1 MKLLRTLP
9 TRRLA
14 VLLSAVVAVSVAA
27 GMIAVTAFGGGGA
40 TPPPKPLADALH
52 DAATATRPA
61 GVTAR
66 VTFTNRLFPSG
77 ALLGQTGSALM
88 SGASGRLWATNDGRG
103 RLELQ
108 SDAGD
113 VQIVWRG
120 DKLTVYDASANT
132 VYEATIP
139 AATKTGNDNGTPP
152 SLDQITT
159 WLAKLG
165 EQAAISAAQPD
176 NVAGQP
182 AYRVTISPKHDGGLL
197 GSAELSWDAA
207 TGVPLRVAVYAQGSS
222 APVLELTATDISY
235 GAVSSASVDVSP
247 PSGAKVVDLGGAH
260 TDHGS
265 GNGSQPSVTGV
276 DAVQAAIS
284 FPLVAPDTLVG
295 LPRKTVQLLDS
306 GGSKGALIVYGEGL
320 GALVVVERPAA
331 AQGQGNKQLDALP
344 KVSIGGATGHELAT
358 PLATVLTFDRTGVSY
373 LLAGSL
379 PSAAAE
385 AAARELG

>member
-14 VLLSAVVAVSVAA
+14 ALLCAVVAVAVAA
-27 GMIAVTAFGGGGA
+27 GVIAVTAFGGGGA

-52 DAATATRPA
+52 DAVTATRPA
-61 GVTAR
+61 GITAR

-88 SGASGRLWATNDGRG
+88 SGASGRLWATSDGRG

-113 VQIVWRG
+113 VQIVWHG

-132 VYEATIP
+132 VYELTLPTSPKAGSNT
-139 AATKTGNDNGTPP
+139 GTPP

-182 AYRVTISPKHDGGLL
+182 AYRVSISPKHDGGLL
-197 GSAELSWDAA
+197 GSVELSWDAA
-207 TGVPLRVAVYAQGSS
+207 NGVPLRAAVYAQGSS

-235 GAVSSASVDVSP
+235 GAVSSSSVDVSP

-260 TDHGS
+260 TDTGA
-265 GNGSQPSVTGV
+265 GNGQPSNVTGA

-284 FPLVAPDTLVG
+284 FPLVAPDSLAG

-306 GGSKGALIVYGEGL
+306 GDSKDALIVYGEGL

-331 AQGQGNKQLDALP
+331 AQGQGSKQLDALP
-344 KVSIGGATGHELAT
+344 KVSIDGVTGHELAT
-358 PLATVLTFDRTGVSY
+358 PLGTVLGFDRNGVSY

-379 PSAAAE
+379 PTAAVE
-385 AAARELG
+385 AAARALG